1 MVDVTERKHAT
12 AERERLLGQIESER
26 DRLRQILEQMPVG
39 VSIAEAPSGRVIFH
53 NLEATR
59 ILRHPLIPAENY
71 TAYKQYGAL
80 HQDGSP
86 YRPEEYPGAR
96 SLLSREIISG
106 EEMRYRRGDG
116 TETFLS
122 VDSAPIYD
130 SDGHM
135 VLTVA
140 TFIDIAE
147 RKHAQ
152 EALRESEERFSKAFR
167 ASPDPLVLSRVADG
181 LIIEVNDSFVSLT
194 GYSRDELLGKPTLS
208 LGFYADPKDRQ
219 RMV

>member
-1 MVDVTERKHAT
+1 
-12 AERERLLGQIESER
+12 
-26 DRLRQILEQMPVG
+26 
-39 VSIAEAPSGRVIFH
+39 
-53 NLEATR
+53 
-59 ILRHPLIPAENY
+59 
-71 TAYKQYGAL
+71 
-80 HQDGSP
+80 QDGSP

-219 RMV
+219 RMVAILKEKNYVRDFEFTAKRKSGEVRLMRVSAEPLELRGEHCWLTIGHDIT